1 MPALEGAVGELA
13 ASRHGVISR
22 CQAVAIGLHVPDL
35 LSLVKARLLSLAAPN
50 VYVVASYPPSW
61 RQRLAVATACC
72 NEAGTA
78 GFESAASLHR
88 MDGAVEGPVVVLL
101 AAPRRIHLD
110 GVVVHVGPIG
120 DVDVT
125 FVDGIRCTTVERT
138 LCDLA
143 SVGSEFEVQL
153 AFEWYWRR
161 HRDLRA
167 LEETVER
174 LHRPGQSG
182 TKVLQRLIGEARL
195 GGVPTESALEV
206 RLECVLRG
214 LPGLVRQYEV
224 VDVAGAFVGRVD
236 FALPELRIAIEA
248 HSAEFHSSEVAH
260 RSDTRRHERLV
271 DAGWRVRYVTSA
283 DMADPSNVWAAV
295 QAMRRGGPGDALPPR
310 PPTPRT

>member
-1 MPALEGAVGELA
+1 MLTLEGAVGELA

-22 CQAVAIGLHVPDL
+22 RQAVAIGLRAPDL
-35 LSLVKARLLSLAAPN
+35 GLLVKAGFLSLAAPN
-50 VYVVASYPPSW
+50 VYVVASYPVTW

-88 MDGAVEGPVVVLL
+88 IDGAAEGPVVVLV
-101 AAPRRIHLD
+101 AAPRRVHLD

-120 DVDVT
+120 EVDVT
-125 FVDGIRCTTVERT
+125 FIDGIRCTTVERT

-143 SVGSEFEVQL
+143 SVRSEFEVQL

-161 HRDLRA
+161 HPDLSA
-167 LEETVER
+167 LQEAVER

-182 TKVLQRLIGEARL
+182 TKVLQRLIGEARI

-206 RLECVLRG
+206 RLDFVLRG
-214 LPGLVRQYEV
+214 LPGLVRQCEV
-224 VDVAGAFVGRVD
+224 VDIAGAFVGRVD

-248 HSAEFHSSEVAH
+248 HSAEFHSSDVAH
-260 RSDTRRHERLV
+260 RSDLRRHVRLV
-271 DAGWRVRYVTSA
+271 AAGWRVCYVTSA
-283 DMADPSNVWAAV
+283 DLADPSKVWTV
-295 QAMRRGGPGDALPPR
+295 IQTMRRGGPGDAVPPR
-310 PPTPRT
+310 PPVPRT